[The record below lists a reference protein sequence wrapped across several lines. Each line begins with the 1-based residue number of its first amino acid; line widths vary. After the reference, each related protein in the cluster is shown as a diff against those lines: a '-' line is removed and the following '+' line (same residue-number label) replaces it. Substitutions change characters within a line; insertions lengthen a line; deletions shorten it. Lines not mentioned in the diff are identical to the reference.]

1 MTEEEKMIR
10 EQKKRIDVLR
20 DVIAESRRW
29 ETAATARAERCCD
42 EIRKLRDACRSTNR
56 GITRL
61 GKRVQSQAKKIA
73 ELKGLLRIARA
84 SLSEHG
90 DPCPALCAEIDIAL
104 HGRRPAEKAT

>member
-73 ELKGLLRIARA
+73 ELKMLL
-84 SLSEHG
+84 G
-90 DPCPALCAEIDIAL
+90 DALTVLNHYSAAPTLRENIDIAL